1 MIADNL
7 DATARTWLIMGGAA
21 AGLLLVVLIALLTQH
36 DAPGAARARVP
47 GVPDTAAAAGAAGAS
62 SASTDASPGSEAP
75 IGFGSSA
82 PGEKFIQSFQQQVT
96 QELHATLDSA
106 RHDQETQL
114 RQSEQRQ
121 REQAAEQLETIQRL
135 VAEFHNPAPDAAA
148 PGGNGGASAIEAP
161 RIHTRGAR
169 ERGAM
174 LAEGGNASTLGGPGD
189 AGADNPPGAASTFGL
204 DPGDIRALESGGGSA
219 GEATPARI
227 SVGLAPRDG
236 PRPGA
241 PNIAPHGFVEGQ
253 LLNGV
258 VAVVGGPE
266 RESIVALSGP
276 YQAANGF
283 ETDLDGC
290 FALVQGRPEAA
301 AGRIDFKVSRLTCN
315 FDDGASKTWDVAGWL
330 VDGDGIRGLRA
341 TIVQNLDKKAAVA
354 ALGGAVGGIGQ
365 RLSQQQYQA
374 SAAPYGGTTSSFDG
388 NAARDAAGGAAQG
401 AANAIQQSIGEYYQ
415 LFAPSLQVGGGTAVT
430 VVIANELGVPTSGRA
445 TTTTHAAIP

>member
-1 MIADNL
+1 MLADNP
-7 DATARTWLIMGGAA
+7 DPAARTWLIVGSAA
-21 AGLLLVVLIALLTQH
+21 AGLLLIVLVALLTQH
-36 DAPGAARARVP
+36 DAPGAARVGAP
-47 GVPDTAAAAGAAGAS
+47 GLPDPSAAAGAVRASRAS
-62 SASTDASPGSEAP
+62 SDGSDASEAP

-82 PGEKFIQSFQQQVT
+82 PGEKFIQAFQQQVT

-114 RQSEQRQ
+114 RLSEQRQ
-121 REQAAEQLETIQRL
+121 REQAAEQLETIQRM
-135 VAEFHNPAPDAAA
+135 VAELHNPVPDAALA
-148 PGGNGGASAIEAP
+148 GGASAFEAP
-161 RIHTRGAR
+161 RIHARAAR

-174 LAEGGNASTLGGPGD
+174 LAGSGDGD
-189 AGADNPPGAASTFGL
+189 AGGGADNAQGTATAFGL
-204 DPGDIRALESGGGSA
+204 DPSDIRALESGAGDSA
-219 GEATPARI
+219 PARI

-283 ETDLDGC
+283 ETNLDGC

-354 ALGGAVGGIGQ
+354 ALGGAVGGIGR
-365 RLSQQQYQA
+365 RLSQQQYQS
-374 SAAPYGGTTSSFDG
+374 SAAPYGGTSSNFDG
-388 NAARDAAGGAAQG
+388 NAARDAAGGAAEG
-401 AANAIQQSIGEYYQ
+401 AANAIQQSVGEYYQ

-430 VVIANELGVPTSGRA
+430 VVIANELALPPSGRG
-445 TTTTHAAIP
+445 TTTTHTAIP